1 MVDHGNPV
9 GTSHRAEPVRHHD
22 HRSSFHQPLE
32 RTTGVTLDADYRF
45 GALET
50 QLRYGFAARRDG
62 VDRDAQRVWLRLT
75 RRF

>member
-1 MVDHGNPV
+1 MPLPNLMTVARV
-9 GTSHRAEPVRHHD
+9 ERR
-22 HRSSFHQPLE
+22 RSRFDSQPLE

-45 GALET
+45 GAIES

-62 VDRDAQRVWLRLT
+62 VDRDGQRVSLRLT